1 MKKILFSLLTLAAAL
16 TVASCQKEPA
26 NPDPIYGG
34 KTVETAFTVD
44 LDELPTKAY
53 ADGKTADKLLVL
65 VYGADGLVASQ
76 SKISPDDAIPISN
89 LKANVTV
96 KFVKGQTYDIVFW
109 AQAEDAP
116 FTLDAAT
123 GKLTVANSGP
133 ANDENRDA
141 FWYVEKGYVATAN
154 DKETVTLKRPF
165 AQINVLL
172 AEEFDAGT
180 KSKMTVENMPN
191 VIDLRSENG
200 DVSGSV
206 TYTFTEAELDDATFD
221 KKYVSGKNYAYGGM
235 NYILVQKGENPVS
248 AAVSFTVT
256 CTNDDLG
263 TIEIEKSLT
272 GVPVKRNYRTNI
284 TYSPSASR
292 DYTVI
297 VNPAWDGT
305 NDDISADAEANEFTV
320 QVGGNEF
327 ANNAT
332 LTMAPNETVNVTIA
346 DANGKAPGSA
356 VSTDPEVVKVEAAQ
370 GGGYELAALK
380 KGSADINFHIDP
392 YTKQDVQ
399 GADFTI
405 KVNVPGDPVLESIT
419 VDTKNA
425 TTTFALNGT
434 FSSEGVVVTAT
445 YDEGDPKDVTADAT
459 FSTPDMTTSGE
470 KTVTVSYAE
479 GGVTKETTYTITVE
493 GDTPPVVATLTGIT
507 VDASGAT
514 TTFTVGDTF
523 SSEGI
528 KVTATYSDE
537 STKDVTEKATVPT
550 APDMNT
556 AGEKTVTVS
565 YTEGEGDS
573 ANTKTAT
580 YTITVNDGDTP
591 VEDPMAATKTETL
604 PYEESLT
611 GGQGDFKIYDAV
623 KPEGLTAV
631 WTQNSSNG
639 MVAKAYANN
648 TNYATESWLYTE
660 DIDLGN
666 ATAPT
671 LTFSHCAR
679 YLGAIEDVSLW
690 IRESEGE
697 WQSLAF
703 SANVENGSSWKWVDN
718 EIDLTAF
725 KGKKIQIAFKY
736 TSSDTAAGTYE
747 VKNFKVEDAS
757 GPIETTISFAK
768 ESLTLTVGSSATNA
782 VTTNST
788 GAKTFTSSNE
798 SVAEVDETGKVTA
811 KAAGSATITVSIAAD
826 GRYTAASDSYPVTV
840 NAASGDT
847 APVGTVLWEETWAGA
862 TNGQLLDAY
871 EFGGTTVFGGKTVSY
886 SYVGGTKIQKDNQ
899 MDGST
904 EQENLMLGKKAN
916 DVSGTWGISGIP
928 TGKASKAILT
938 IYTNNATTFKSD
950 LITLTSS
957 TSGVTIKDK
966 KQGAETAKPFSFTF
980 EIEFGTVTTFDLLF
994 TNGYSQNVR
1003 IDDITLTVAD

>member
-1 MKKILFSLLTLAAAL
+1 MVT
-16 TVASCQKEPA
+16 PA
-26 NPDPIYGG
+26 TD
-34 KTVETAFTVD
+34 
-44 LDELPTKAY
+44 
-53 ADGKTADKLLVL
+53 
-65 VYGADGLVASQ
+65 
-76 SKISPDDAIPISN
+76 
-89 LKANVTV
+89 
-96 KFVKGQTYDIVFW
+96 
-109 AQAEDAP
+109 
-116 FTLDAAT
+116 
-123 GKLTVANSGP
+123 
-133 ANDENRDA
+133 
-141 FWYVEKGYVATAN
+141 
-154 DKETVTLKRPF
+154 
-165 AQINVLL
+165 L
-172 AEEFDAGT
+172 AENT
-180 KSKMTVENMPN
+180 
-191 VIDLRSENG
+191 
-200 DVSGSV
+200 
-206 TYTFTEAELDDATFD
+206 
-221 KKYVSGKNYAYGGM
+221 
-235 NYILVQKGENPVS
+235 
-248 AAVSFTVT
+248 
-256 CTNDDLG
+256 
-263 TIEIEKSLT
+263 
-272 GVPVKRNYRTNI
+272 
-284 TYSPSASR
+284 
-292 DYTVI
+292 
-297 VNPAWDGT
+297 
-305 NDDISADAEANEFTV
+305 
-320 QVGGNEF
+320 
-327 ANNAT
+327 NAT
-332 LTMAPNETVNVTIA
+332 LTVTVAATEAFNEASEVIEFTVA
-346 DANGKAPGSA
+346 G
-356 VSTDPEVVKVEAAQ
+356 E
-370 GGGYELAALK
+370 GGGE
-380 KGSADINFHIDP
+380 
-392 YTKQDVQ
+392 
-399 GADFTI
+399 
-405 KVNVPGDPVLESIT
+405 
-419 VDTKNA
+419 
-425 TTTFALNGT
+425 
-434 FSSEGVVVTAT
+434 
-445 YDEGDPKDVTADAT
+445 
-459 FSTPDMTTSGE
+459 
-470 KTVTVSYAE
+470 
-479 GGVTKETTYTITVE
+479 
-493 GDTPPVVATLTGIT
+493 
-507 VDASGAT
+507 
-514 TTFTVGDTF
+514 
-523 SSEGI
+523 
-528 KVTATYSDE
+528 
-537 STKDVTEKATVPT
+537 
-550 APDMNT
+550 
-556 AGEKTVTVS
+556 
-565 YTEGEGDS
+565 
-573 ANTKTAT
+573 
-580 YTITVNDGDTP
+580 
-591 VEDPMAATKTETL
+591 EDPMAATKTETL

-660 DIDLGN
+660 DIDLGS

-862 TNGQLLDAY
+862 TDGQLLDAY

-886 SYVGGTKIQKDNQ
+886 SYVGGTKIYKDNQ

-904 EQENLMLGKKAN
+904 AQENLMLGKKAN

-938 IYTNNATTFKSD
+938 IYTNNANTFKSD
-950 LITLTSS
+950 LVTLTSS

-966 KQGAETAKPFSFTF
+966 TQGTETAKPFSFTF

-1003 IDDITLTVAD
+1003 IDDIALTVAD